1 MRDLLIDKNK
11 QELKQHGNVEFPYG
25 NVEFPF
31 RIGYEDIWQYYN
43 GKFACHWHKEVEF
56 TYVYQG
62 KMRYQ
67 VNDKIYELKKGQC
80 LFINANTFHRGEHI
94 NKEECKYFAMTF
106 NIHFLANEEELIYK
120 KYVLPIIY
128 SKNLSS
134 FVCLPENKLEKKII
148 KQVKY
153 IDKCYRKQ
161 NLFYELEIKEH
172 LLKLWQILWEAFE
185 SEIEIDIDRNYY
197 RQLIKIKQ
205 ITQFIHKHYA
215 EKITLQN
222 IADNLHISISDCSH
236 SFKKFMKESIF
247 EYILHYRI
255 QQSLYLLQD
264 KELSILQI
272 SLKVGFSS
280 TSYYSKLFKKYMK
293 MTPKEYR
300 RLLKN

>member
-11 QELKQHGNVEFPYG
+11 QELKQYG

>member
-11 QELKQHGNVEFPYG
+11 QELKQDG

-120 KYVLPIIY
+120 KYVLPVIY

-172 LLKLWQILWEAFE
+172 LLKLWQILWEVFE

-197 RQLIKIKQ
+197 KQLIKIKQ

-300 RLLKN
+300 KLLKS

>member
-11 QELKQHGNVEFPYG
+11 QKLKQHG

-120 KYVLPIIY
+120 KYVLPVIY

-172 LLKLWQILWEAFE
+172 LLKLWQILWEVFE

-197 RQLIKIKQ
+197 KQLIKIKQ

-300 RLLKN
+300 KLLKS

>member
-11 QELKQHGNVEFPYG
+11 QELKQHC

-31 RIGYEDIWQYYN
+31 RIGYVDIWQYYN

-197 RQLIKIKQ
+197 KQLIKIKQ

>member
-1 MRDLLIDKNK
+1 
-11 QELKQHGNVEFPYG
+11 
-25 NVEFPF
+25 
-31 RIGYEDIWQYYN
+31 
-43 GKFACHWHKEVEF
+43 
-56 TYVYQG
+56 
-62 KMRYQ
+62 MRYQ

-120 KYVLPIIY
+120 KYVLPVIY

-185 SEIEIDIDRNYY
+185 SEIERDIDRNYY
-197 RQLIKIKQ
+197 KQLIKIKQ

-300 RLLKN
+300 KLLKS

>member
-11 QELKQHGNVEFPYG
+11 QELKQHG

-120 KYVLPIIY
+120 KYVLPVIY

-172 LLKLWQILWEAFE
+172 LLKLWQILWEVFE

-197 RQLIKIKQ
+197 KQLMDKLEIPKLKY
-205 ITQFIHKHYA
+205 HG
-215 EKITLQN
+215 LR
-222 IADNLHISISDCSH
+222 H
-236 SFKKFMKESIF
+236 SFATRCIESNCDYKTVSVLLGHSNITTTLNLYVHPNMEQKKRCIAKMFK
-247 EYILHYRI
+247 
-255 QQSLYLLQD
+255 SLG
-264 KELSILQI
+264 I
-272 SLKVGFSS
+272 
-280 TSYYSKLFKKYMK
+280 
-293 MTPKEYR
+293 
-300 RLLKN
+300 

>member
-11 QELKQHGNVEFPYG
+11 QELKQHG

-120 KYVLPIIY
+120 KYVLPVIY

-153 IDKCYRKQ
+153 IDKCYRRQ

-197 RQLIKIKQ
+197 KQLIKIKQ

-300 RLLKN
+300 KLLKN

>member
-11 QELKQHGNVEFPYG
+11 QELKQYG

-56 TYVYQG
+56 TYIYQG

-120 KYVLPIIY
+120 KYVLPVIY

-134 FVCLPENKLEKKII
+134 FVCLSENKLEKKII

-197 RQLIKIKQ
+197 KQLIKIKQ

-300 RLLKN
+300 KLLKN

>member
-1 MRDLLIDKNK
+1 MYKR
-11 QELKQHGNVEFPYG
+11 Q
-25 NVEFPF
+25 
-31 RIGYEDIWQYYN
+31 IGYEDIWQYYN

-197 RQLIKIKQ
+197 KQLIKIKQ